1 MERRN
6 EKLGKGND
14 VHSGQRLIPIVI
26 PSEARDLGSCL
37 RLHIPRSLAALGMT
51 NPQPYDPWH
60 FLYFFPDPHG
70 QGSFL
75 PTLS

>member
-26 PSEARDLGSCL
+26 PSEARDLVLVCASQNRDPSL
-37 RLHIPRSLAALGMT
+37 RSG
-51 NPQPYDPWH
+51 
-60 FLYFFPDPHG
+60 
-70 QGSFL
+70 
-75 PTLS
+75 